1 MKRII
6 NNKCYNTETAELI
19 AEYWNG
25 VSNEGFR
32 YVYEKL
38 YHTLKGS
45 WFLYASGGAMSEYS
59 CSFGNSTSGDTVI
72 IAYNEKQAYNWLE
85 EHDKV
90 NEIEKYFSDKIVDA

>member
-25 VSNEGFR
+25 VSNEDFR

-38 YHTLKGS
+38 YHRIYFELKQQIVPTDVGVGDGEGE
-45 WFLYASGGAMSEYS
+45 FRNIMVFAVLVQEGAVGHVFEI
-59 CSFGNSTSGDTVI
+59 GDST
-72 IAYNEKQAYNWLE
+72 EKIMPA
-85 EHDKV
+85 H
-90 NEIEKYFSDKIVDA
+90 AA